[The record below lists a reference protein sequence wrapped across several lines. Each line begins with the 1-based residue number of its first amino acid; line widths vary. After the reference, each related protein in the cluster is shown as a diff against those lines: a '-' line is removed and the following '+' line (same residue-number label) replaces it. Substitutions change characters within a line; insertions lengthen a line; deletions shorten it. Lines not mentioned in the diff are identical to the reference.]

1 MILTLKKWSLT
12 LNVSHWNPKEFLKKT
27 TVKNLRSRQMDVT
40 MFKFQRTIRWF
51 GRILFSFSNKANV
64 RQFHEKNFSDFIVV
78 FAAQNFAPNWV
89 VLRVSWTVKKRT
101 MDERRGD
108 IFSCCFRE
116 TAALQRTKHGSGFC
130 ITAGYKIR

>member
-1 MILTLKKWSLT
+1 MILTLKNDHLPWMFHIEIQKNFWRRPRLRICVAGKWMSLCS
-12 LNVSHWNPKEFLKKT
+12 N
-27 TVKNLRSRQMDVT
+27 SREQLDGLEGFFFPSPIKQMSDNFT
-40 MFKFQRTIRWF
+40 R
-51 GRILFSFSNKANV
+51 
-64 RQFHEKNFSDFIVV
+64 KNFSDFIVV